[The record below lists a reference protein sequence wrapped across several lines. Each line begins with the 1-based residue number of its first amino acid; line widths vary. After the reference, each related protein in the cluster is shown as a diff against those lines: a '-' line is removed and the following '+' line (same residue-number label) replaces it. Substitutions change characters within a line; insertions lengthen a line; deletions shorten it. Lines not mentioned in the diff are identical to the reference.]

1 MDASRCQSIVDAAH
15 DTLPWRLFSLG
26 FPGPRPLPP
35 ARKFFLANIMKL
47 IDDRGEGGHFV
58 RISERW
64 RQPINSARSPTPMV
78 EYRTIKR
85 NGKSK
90 VIRIENGSPRP
101 KLSRSSN
108 GKEKKWSAR
117 EFLREKYGEEAFNP
131 DGSIKLA
138 YLDYAI
144 YEAER
149 DHHIT
154 LQKRLERTRRLREAQ
169 VRRQVKKLDEEEERK
184 HRDETY
190 IHAHESH
197 SRTGKEEE
205 VEGHEMKLPN
215 YEGGPSTK
223 LTTADRHKLPASAF
237 AEPGRRA
244 YPIPSKEQLE
254 YYLGWSPEKAR
265 KGAER
270 HAINALA
277 RAQQHGTPEE
287 KREIR
292 RKIHENV
299 PEVDGAVMK
308 KGFKPTE
315 MTVIHVKGHE
325 QPAYYV
331 PPHTSH
337 SRDGAVEHV
346 EGHMVEA
353 HEVDGYEEEMNR
365 PR

>member
-1 MDASRCQSIVDAAH
+1 
-15 DTLPWRLFSLG
+15 
-26 FPGPRPLPP
+26 
-35 ARKFFLANIMKL
+35 
-47 IDDRGEGGHFV
+47 
-58 RISERW
+58 
-64 RQPINSARSPTPMV
+64 MV

-169 VRRQVKKLDEEEERK
+169 TQRQVKKMDEEERK

-205 VEGHEMKLPN
+205 VEGHEMKLPS
-215 YEGGPSTK
+215 YEGGASTK
-223 LTTADRHKLPASAF
+223 LTTEDRRKLPDSAF
-237 AEPGRRA
+237 AEPGKRA
-244 YPIPSKEQLE
+244 YPVPSQEQLE
-254 YYLGWSPEKAR
+254 KYLGWSKEKAR

-277 RAQQHGTPEE
+277 RAEQHAAPEE
-287 KREIR
+287 KERIR
-292 RKIHENV
+292 RKIDQNV
-299 PEVDGAVMK
+299 PEVKGATAVQ
-308 KGFKPTE
+308 GFIPTE
-315 MTVIHVKGHE
+315 EGKIYIEKHE
-325 QPAYYV
+325 QPRFWV
-331 PPHTSH
+331 PAHESQ
-337 SRDGAVEHV
+337 SKDGKAEHI
-346 EGHMVEA
+346 EGHFVDA
-353 HEVDGYEEEMNR
+353 HEVSGYDEEMNR
-365 PR
+365 RK